1 VPGGESILVV
11 QASPDWSIE
20 RYDRSPEQN
29 VADLARHAATIMDD
43 QRLANPDWTD
53 HQGWRYALP
62 EEGVRDEAVRAAARD
77 GVYVTGDWVAGEAR
91 LHAAIRNGL
100 ETGETLA
107 ASLRDE
113 S

>member
-1 VPGGESILVV
+1 M
-11 QASPDWSIE
+11 AS
-20 RYDRSPEQN
+20 
-29 VADLARHAATIMDD
+29 
-43 QRLANPDWTD
+43 PDWTD

-77 GVYVTGDWVAGEAR
+77 GVYVTGDWVAGDPR
-91 LHAAIRNGL
+91 LHAAVRNGL